1 LEHRARLGKAQAFRV
16 ETEHLIMGVDPMES
30 QVFSPKAYSL
40 PEEVLIPEADD
51 CDEPDVDVRWL
62 RYCEVAASLDREA
75 IIDVVLDELRESSA
89 LLDMVEDACHNPH
102 EPGRPKTS
110 LSDLL
115 ALGKAALLLIARA
128 VDDQVSLRMAVEVRH
143 D

>member
-1 LEHRARLGKAQAFRV
+1 
-16 ETEHLIMGVDPMES
+16 MGVGSMES
-30 QVFSPKAYSL
+30 QVFDAKAYSVS
-40 PEEVLIPEADD
+40 PVDLIPPDEDD
-51 CDEPDVDVRWL
+51 DEPDVDVRWL
-62 RYCEVAASLDREA
+62 HYCEIAASLDREA

-110 LSDLL
+110 LHELL

>member
-1 LEHRARLGKAQAFRV
+1 
-16 ETEHLIMGVDPMES
+16 MES
-30 QVFSPKAYSL
+30 QVFDAKAYSL
-40 PEEVLIPEADD
+40 SPVDLIPQ
-51 CDEPDVDVRWL
+51 DENDGEEVDVRWL
-62 RYCEVAASLDREA
+62 HYCEIAASLDREA

-110 LSDLL
+110 LHELL

>member
-1 LEHRARLGKAQAFRV
+1 MPAQQEFLPR
-16 ETEHLIMGVDPMES
+16 
-30 QVFSPKAYSL
+30 AYSL
-40 PEEVLIPEADD
+40 PEEALIPEADD
-51 CDEPDVDVRWL
+51 VDEPDVDVRWL
-62 RYCEVAASLDREA
+62 HHCEVAASLDREA

-110 LSDLL
+110 LHELL

-128 VDDQVSLRMAVEVRH
+128 VDDQVSLRMAVE

>member
-1 LEHRARLGKAQAFRV
+1 
-16 ETEHLIMGVDPMES
+16 MNES
-30 QVFSPKAYSL
+30 QVFSPAQYALS
-40 PEEVLIPEADD
+40 PVDLIPPSDD
-51 CDEPDVDVRWL
+51 DDAEDVDVRWL
-62 RYCEVAASLDREA
+62 HYCEVAATLDREA
-75 IIDVVLDELRESSA
+75 IVDVVLDELRESSA

-110 LSDLL
+110 VHELL

-128 VDDQVSLRMAVEVRH
+128 VDDQVSLRMAVE

>member
-1 LEHRARLGKAQAFRV
+1 
-16 ETEHLIMGVDPMES
+16 MMES
-30 QVFSPKAYSL
+30 QVFSPAVYSL
-40 PEEVLIPEADD
+40 SPVDLIPPDD
-51 CDEPDVDVRWL
+51 DDDDDEEVDVRWL
-62 RYCEVAASLDREA
+62 HYCEVAATLDREA

-110 LSDLL
+110 LHELL

-128 VDDQVSLRMAVEVRH
+128 VDDQVSLRMAVE

>member
-1 LEHRARLGKAQAFRV
+1 
-16 ETEHLIMGVDPMES
+16 MES
-30 QVFSPKAYSL
+30 QAFLPAQYSL
-40 PEEVLIPEADD
+40 SPVDLIPQDD
-51 CDEPDVDVRWL
+51 DEDEDVDVRWI
-62 RYCEVAASLDREA
+62 RYCEVAATLDREA

-110 LSDLL
+110 LHELL

-128 VDDQVSLRMAVEVRH
+128 VDEQVSVRMTLQEVDDVRP
-143 D
+143 

>member
-1 LEHRARLGKAQAFRV
+1 
-16 ETEHLIMGVDPMES
+16 MGESMMES
-30 QVFSPKAYSL
+30 QVFSPAQYALS
-40 PEEVLIPEADD
+40 PVDLIPPDDDDEA
-51 CDEPDVDVRWL
+51 DVDVRWL
-62 RYCEVAASLDREA
+62 YYCEVAASLDREA

-110 LSDLL
+110 LNDLV

-128 VDDQVSLRMAVEVRH
+128 VDDQVSLRMAAEVRH

>member
-1 LEHRARLGKAQAFRV
+1 
-16 ETEHLIMGVDPMES
+16 MES
-30 QVFSPKAYSL
+30 STFIPRNFSLSP
-40 PEEVLIPEADD
+40 VDLIPPDD
-51 CDEPDVDVRWL
+51 DDEPDVDVRWL
-62 RYCEVAASLDREA
+62 HYCEVAASLDREA

-110 LSDLL
+110 LHELL

-128 VDDQVSLRMAVEVRH
+128 VDDQVSLRMAVEEVHDVRP
-143 D
+143 